1 MHFQQNYRQIKV
13 LSESLA
19 NQIAAGEV
27 IERPSSVVK
36 ELIENSIDAGA
47 TAITIEVQEGG
58 KSLIRI
64 RDNGKGITRDDL
76 RLALVPHATSKV
88 YTLEELESVASM
100 GFRGEALASIA
111 SVSKLKIISKHQNLD
126 DAWQINNQT
135 REVVPAAHVT
145 GTTIE
150 VSELFY
156 NTPARRKFLKK
167 DNTEFLHISDLLK
180 KYMLCYFGIAFRLIH
195 NGKEVKDL
203 LSAEDAQLK
212 YNRVLDL
219 YSRDFIENA
228 IYIDKEVGD
237 AHLWGWVASPRFNR
251 ARADMQSFYING
263 RIIKDKVVTHAI
275 KNAYKDVMY
284 GNRYPAFLLYLDMD
298 YKEVDVNVHPAK
310 SEVRFRNQKF
320 IYDFLFGTV
329 NKAITTSADIEIETS
344 SSSENNTYQ
353 ESKGTNNPLNIGNMS
368 LDISVEDEQ
377 EESESNTSLLEK
389 YLNNQNTQE
398 NEIHISQQPKSSGL
412 GQAICQI
419 HGIYIL
425 SQVED
430 GVVLVD
436 MHAAHERILYE
447 EMKKTWHADT
457 DKFKQNLLMPL
468 TCQLSSKTVA
478 TIDENIET
486 FEKLGFEISIVADD
500 AILVRSTPIYV
511 KDKDVQNLIS
521 NVATELTSSG
531 KTKSVE
537 FYLNHILATV
547 SCHAAVRANDKLSIP
562 EMNHLLRQMETVENS
577 GQCNHGRPTW
587 VKLNFAQL
595 DNFFLRGR

>member
-1 MHFQQNYRQIKV
+1 MSNYRQIKI
-13 LSESLA
+13 LPQNLA

-36 ELIENSIDAGA
+36 ELVENAIDAGA
-47 TAITIEVQEGG
+47 SNIVIEIQDGG
-58 KSLIRI
+58 KSFIRI
-64 RDNGKGITRDDL
+64 RDNGNGITKQDL
-76 RLALVPHATSKV
+76 ALALVAHATSKV
-88 YTLEELESVASM
+88 YTLEELEAVASM

-111 SVSKLKIISKHQNLD
+111 SVSKLKIISKHIQAQ
-126 DAWQINNQT
+126 DAWQINNHT
-135 REVVPAAHVT
+135 NEVVPAAHIT

-150 VSELFY
+150 VNELFY

-167 DNTEFLHISDLLK
+167 DNTEFLHVFDLLK
-180 KYMLCYFGIAFRLIH
+180 KYMLCYFGVSFKFIH
-195 NGKEVKDL
+195 NGREIKNLIV
-203 LSAEDAQLK
+203 AEDIQLK

-219 YSRDFIENA
+219 YSQEFIENA
-228 IYIDKEVGD
+228 IYIDENAGD
-237 AHLWGWVASPRFNR
+237 AHLWGWVASPRYNR
-251 ARADMQSFYING
+251 AKADMQSFYLNG
-263 RIIKDKVVTHAI
+263 RIIKDKIVSHAV
-275 KNAYKDVMY
+275 KAAYKDVMY

-298 YKEVDVNVHPAK
+298 YREVDVNVHPAK
-310 SEVRFRNQKF
+310 SEVRFRNQRF
-320 IYDFLFGTV
+320 IYDFLFGRI
-329 NKAITTSADIEIETS
+329 NQAITTSADVQTTNDDLNYNLQQKKTS
-344 SSSENNTYQ
+344 V
-353 ESKGTNNPLNIGNMS
+353 NNPLNIGNMS
-368 LDISVEDEQ
+368 LDISVTEDTQ
-377 EESESNTSLLEK
+377 LTSEVFEYAVTE
-389 YLNNQNTQE
+389 NNNNNSK
-398 NEIHISQQPKSSGL
+398 NELHINQPKKEGGL

-425 SQVED
+425 SQVDD

-447 EMKKTWHADT
+447 EMKKTWHADA

-468 TCQLSSKTVA
+468 TCQLSSNIVA
-478 TIDENIET
+478 TIDENLLV

-500 AILVRSTPIYV
+500 AVLVRAVPIYV
-511 KDKDVQNLIS
+511 KNKDIHDLIS

-547 SCHAAVRANDKLSIP
+547 SCHAAVRANDKISVQ

-587 VKLNFAQL
+587 VKLSFGQL
-595 DNFFLRGR
+595 DSFFLRGR

>member
-1 MHFQQNYRQIKV
+1 MPPQKHDYRQIKI
-13 LSESLA
+13 LPESLA

-47 TAITIEVQEGG
+47 TQITIEIQEGG

-64 RDNGKGITRDDL
+64 RDNGKGIAQHDL
-76 RLALVPHATSKV
+76 ELALVTHATSKI
-88 YTLEELESVASM
+88 YTLDELEAVASM

-111 SVSKLKIISKHQNLD
+111 SVAKLKIISKYQD
-126 DAWQINNQT
+126 AQAAWQINNYT
-135 REVVPAAHVT
+135 REVIPAAHVT

-150 VSELFY
+150 VWELFY

-167 DNTEFLHISDLLK
+167 DNTEFLHIYDLLK
-180 KYMLCYFGIAFRLIH
+180 KYMLCYFDVAFKLIH
-195 NGKEVKDL
+195 NGREVKDL
-203 LSAEDAQLK
+203 LVAEDAQLK

-219 YSRDFIENA
+219 YSREFIENA
-228 IYIDKEVGD
+228 IYVDKQIGD

-251 ARADMQSFYING
+251 ARPDMQSFYING
-263 RIIKDKVVTHAI
+263 RIIKDKIVAHAI
-275 KNAYKDVMY
+275 KNAYEDVMY
-284 GNRYPAFLLYLDMD
+284 GNRYPAFLLYLDID
-298 YKEVDVNVHPAK
+298 YHEVDVNVHPAK

-320 IYDFLFGTV
+320 IYDFLFGSV
-329 NKAITTSADIEIETS
+329 NKAINTSADIKISRHQKVTS
-344 SSSENNTYQ
+344 Q
-353 ESKGTNNPLNIGNMS
+353 ERHTSDNNPLNIGNMS
-368 LDISVEDEQ
+368 LDINIEYEVETDT
-377 EESESNTSLLEK
+377 NLNLLDKYFEK
-389 YLNNQNTQE
+389 QTTQQNQ
-398 NEIHISQQPKSSGL
+398 ISISQQSKSSGL

-430 GVVLVD
+430 GVVLID

-447 EMKKTWHADT
+447 EMKKTWHVDT
-457 DKFKQNLLMPL
+457 DKFKQNLLVPL
-468 TCQLSSKTVA
+468 TCQLASNIVV
-478 TIDENIET
+478 TIEENLEA
-486 FEKLGFEISIVADD
+486 FEKLGFVISIVADD
-500 AILVRSTPIYV
+500 VILVRATPIYV
-511 KDKDVQNLIS
+511 KNKDIQDLIS
-521 NVATELTSSG
+521 NVATELSSSS

-595 DNFFLRGR
+595 DSFFLRGR

>member
-1 MHFQQNYRQIKV
+1 MQPQQHNYRQIKI
-13 LSESLA
+13 LPESLA

-47 TAITIEVQEGG
+47 TQITIEIQEGG

-64 RDNGKGITRDDL
+64 RDNGKGIAQQDL
-76 RLALVPHATSKV
+76 KLALAAHATSKV
-88 YTLEELESVASM
+88 YTLDELEAVASM

-111 SVSKLKIISKHQNLD
+111 SVAKLKIISKYQD
-126 DAWQINNQT
+126 AKDAWQINNYT

-167 DNTEFLHISDLLK
+167 DNTEFLHIYDLLK
-180 KYMLCYFGIAFRLIH
+180 KYMLCYFGIAFKLIH

-203 LSAEDAQLK
+203 LLAEDVQLK

-219 YSRDFIENA
+219 YSREFIENA
-228 IYIDKEVGD
+228 IYVDKQVDD

-251 ARADMQSFYING
+251 ARPDMQSFYING
-263 RIIKDKVVTHAI
+263 RIIKDKIVSHAI

-284 GNRYPAFLLYLDMD
+284 GNRYPAFLLYLNID
-298 YKEVDVNVHPAK
+298 YREVDVNVHPAK

-329 NKAITTSADIEIETS
+329 NKAITTNADIKISSDQQVTS
-344 SSSENNTYQ
+344 Q
-353 ESKGTNNPLNIGNMS
+353 ERQTSNNNPLNIGNMS
-368 LDISVEDEQ
+368 LDINIEDEA
-377 EESESNTSLLEK
+377 ESDTSVNLFNKYFEK
-389 YLNNQNTQE
+389 QTIQQNQIN
-398 NEIHISQQPKSSGL
+398 ISEQSKSSGL

-457 DKFKQNLLMPL
+457 DKFKQNLLVPL
-468 TCQLSSKTVA
+468 TCQLSSNIVA
-478 TIDENIET
+478 TIEENLEV

-500 AILVRSTPIYV
+500 AILVRATPIYV
-511 KDKDVQNLIS
+511 KNKDI
-521 NVATELTSSG
+521 
-531 KTKSVE
+531 
-537 FYLNHILATV
+537 
-547 SCHAAVRANDKLSIP
+547 
-562 EMNHLLRQMETVENS
+562 
-577 GQCNHGRPTW
+577 
-587 VKLNFAQL
+587 
-595 DNFFLRGR
+595 

>member
-1 MHFQQNYRQIKV
+1 MSDYRQIKV
-13 LSESLA
+13 LPENLA

-36 ELIENSIDAGA
+36 ELVENSIDAGA
-47 TAITIEVQEGG
+47 TEITIEVQEGG

-64 RDNGKGITRDDL
+64 RDNGKGITHDDL
-76 RLALVPHATSKV
+76 QLALTPHATSKV
-88 YTLEELESVASM
+88 YTLDELESVASM

-111 SVSKLKIISKHQNLD
+111 SVSRLKIISKHQDSD

-135 REVVPAAHVT
+135 REVTPAAHVT

-150 VSELFY
+150 ISELFY

-195 NGKEVKDL
+195 NAKEVKDL
-203 LSAEDAQLK
+203 LLAEDAQLK

-263 RIIKDKVVTHAI
+263 RIIKDKIVTHAI

-329 NKAITTSADIEIETS
+329 NKAITTSADVGVDKPTFRDDIQEELS
-344 SSSENNTYQ
+344 SM
-353 ESKGTNNPLNIGNMS
+353 NNPLNIGNMS

-377 EESESNTSLLEK
+377 EESESNTSLLDK

-398 NEIHISQQPKSSGL
+398 NEIHISQKPKSSGL

-425 SQVED
+425 SQVDE

-457 DKFKQNLLMPL
+457 DKFKQNLLVPL
-468 TCQLSSKTVA
+468 TCQLSSSIVA
-478 TIDENIET
+478 TIDESIEV
-486 FEKLGFEISIVADD
+486 FEKLGFEISVVADD
-500 AILVRSTPIYV
+500 AVLVRAVPIYV
-511 KDKDVQNLIS
+511 KNKDIQNLIS
-521 NVATELTSSG
+521 NVATELVSSG

-587 VKLNFAQL
+587 VKLSFAQL

>member
-1 MHFQQNYRQIKV
+1 MQPQQHDYRQIKI
-13 LSESLA
+13 LPESLA

-36 ELIENSIDAGA
+36 ELIENAIDAGA
-47 TAITIEVQEGG
+47 TQIIIEIQEGG

-64 RDNGKGITRDDL
+64 RDNGKGIAQQDL
-76 RLALVPHATSKV
+76 KLALAPHATSKV
-88 YTLEELESVASM
+88 YTLDELEAVASM

-111 SVSKLKIISKHQNLD
+111 SVAKLKIISKHQNSQ

-135 REVVPAAHVT
+135 REVMPVAHVT

-167 DNTEFLHISDLLK
+167 DNTEFLHIYDLLK
-180 KYMLCYFGIAFRLIH
+180 KYMLCYFGIAFKLIH

-203 LSAEDAQLK
+203 LIAEEVQLK

-219 YSRDFIENA
+219 YSREFIENA
-228 IYIDKEVGD
+228 IYVDKQVGD

-263 RIIKDKVVTHAI
+263 RIIKDKIVSHAI

-284 GNRYPAFLLYLDMD
+284 GNRYPAFLLYLDID
-298 YKEVDVNVHPAK
+298 YCEVDVNVHPAK

-320 IYDFLFGTV
+320 IYDFLFGNI
-329 NKAITTSADIEIETS
+329 NKAITTSADIKVSSHQQVISQERQTS
-344 SSSENNTYQ
+344 N
-353 ESKGTNNPLNIGNMS
+353 NNPLNIGNMS
-368 LDISVEDEQ
+368 LDISIDDEK
-377 EESESNTSLLEK
+377 EESSNTSLLDK
-389 YLNNQNTQE
+389 YFNNQNSQE
-398 NEIHISQQPKSSGL
+398 NEIRISQQSKSNGL

-447 EMKKTWHADT
+447 EMKKTWHANA

-468 TCQLSSKTVA
+468 TCQLSSSIVA
-478 TIDENIET
+478 AVDENVEV
-486 FEKLGFEISIVADD
+486 FKKLGFEISVVADD

-511 KDKDVQNLIS
+511 KDKDIQTLIT
-521 NVATELTSSG
+521 NIATELISSS

-562 EMNHLLRQMETVENS
+562 EMNHLLRQMETVEKS

-595 DNFFLRGR
+595 DSFFLRGR

>member
-1 MHFQQNYRQIKV
+1 MQPQKHDYRQIKI
-13 LSESLA
+13 LPESLA

-47 TAITIEVQEGG
+47 TQITIEIQEGG

-64 RDNGKGITRDDL
+64 RDNGKGIAQQDL
-76 RLALVPHATSKV
+76 ELALAPHATSKI
-88 YTLEELESVASM
+88 YTLGELEAVASM

-111 SVSKLKIISKHQNLD
+111 SVAKLKIISKCQD
-126 DAWQINNQT
+126 AQDAWQINNHT
-135 REVVPAAHVT
+135 REVIPAAHVT

-150 VSELFY
+150 VCELFY

-167 DNTEFLHISDLLK
+167 DNTEFLYIYDLFK
-180 KYMLCYFGIAFRLIH
+180 KYMLCYFGVAFKLIN

-203 LSAEDAQLK
+203 IVAEDAQLK

-219 YSRDFIENA
+219 YSREFIENT
-228 IYIDKEVGD
+228 IYVDKQVGD
-237 AHLWGWVASPRFNR
+237 VHLWGWIASPRFNR
-251 ARADMQSFYING
+251 ARPDMQNFYING
-263 RIIKDKVVTHAI
+263 RIIKDKIVAHAM

-284 GNRYPAFLLYLDMD
+284 GNRYPAFLLYLDID
-298 YKEVDVNVHPAK
+298 YREVDVNVHPAK

-320 IYDFLFGTV
+320 IYDFLFGSV
-329 NKAITTSADIEIETS
+329 NKAITTSSDIKISRHQQVTS
-344 SSSENNTYQ
+344 QEKHASDNNT
-353 ESKGTNNPLNIGNMS
+353 LNIGNMS
-368 LDISVEDEQ
+368 LNINIEDGVETNTNLHLLDKDFEKQTTKQNQIS
-377 EESESNTSLLEK
+377 
-389 YLNNQNTQE
+389 
-398 NEIHISQQPKSSGL
+398 ISHQSKSSGL

-457 DKFKQNLLMPL
+457 DKFKQNLLVPL
-468 TCQLSSKTVA
+468 TCQLTNNIVA
-478 TIDENIET
+478 TIEENLEA
-486 FEKLGFEISIVADD
+486 FEKLGFVISIVADD
-500 AILVRSTPIYV
+500 VILVRATPIYV
-511 KDKDVQNLIS
+511 KNKDIQDLIS
-521 NVATELTSSG
+521 NVATELSSSS
-531 KTKSVE
+531 KTKSIE

-562 EMNHLLRQMETVENS
+562 EMNHLLRQMENVENS

-595 DNFFLRGR
+595 DSFFLRGR